1 MKRIKCTLGK
11 TIEELGTTRNALS
24 VQSRVRSNTII
35 NIVNDDVSSVTFETL
50 TKILEA
56 LDVIAQEKG
65 INRSF
70 DVSDVFVYE

>member
-1 MKRIKCTLGK
+1 MKEIKCTLGK
-11 TIEELGTTRNALS
+11 TIEDIGTTRNALS

-35 NIVNDDVSSVTFETL
+35 NIVNDEVSYITFDAL

-56 LDVIAQEKG
+56 LDVIAKEKG
-65 INRSF
+65 INRTF